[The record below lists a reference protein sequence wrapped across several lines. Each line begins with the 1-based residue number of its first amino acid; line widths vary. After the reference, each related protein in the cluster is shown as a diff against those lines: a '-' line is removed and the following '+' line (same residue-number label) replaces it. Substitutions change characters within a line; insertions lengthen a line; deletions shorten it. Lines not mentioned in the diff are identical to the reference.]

1 MNISPINHFLAK
13 QSRHTRRAVLV
24 AVLCAF
30 GAAVF
35 ILAVF
40 ASSALAA
47 TTNLVKNGSF
57 EKDSE
62 GGGIPNHWGFP
73 DNLQITD
80 KRVCNQSKSGSCSFL
95 IVGDGLTKGL
105 SQRISVSGFEGD
117 EVYVT
122 AWAKGK
128 YFRLDGG
135 TGRLRVL
142 FNHTDGSSN
151 VEFVHVPYGTF
162 PWSFLQGTA
171 VAGEN
176 YDSIDIGVYSYNADG
191 GKVWFDKVKLV
202 EVP

>member
-1 MNISPINHFLAK
+1 MNHPNIKSVVSIHSPRPSRRILA
-13 QSRHTRRAVLV
+13 TLLLLALAV
-24 AVLCAF
+24 AVLAGSAF
-30 GAAVF
+30 AA
-35 ILAVF
+35 A
-40 ASSALAA
+40 
-47 TTNLVKNGSF
+47 TNLVKNGSF
-57 EKDSE
+57 EKGGE
-62 GGGIPNHWGFP
+62 GGGIPTRWGFP

-105 SQRISVSGFEGD
+105 SQRISVPGFEGD

-135 TGRLRVL
+135 TGQLRVL

-151 VEFVHVPYGTF
+151 EEFVYVPYGTF
-162 PWSFLQGTA
+162 PWTLLQGTA
-171 VAGEN
+171 VADEN
-176 YDSIDIGVYSYNADG
+176 YNSIDIGVYSYNADG

-202 EVP
+202 GP